1 MRCLALA
8 TLLILL
14 AAACGGSSE
23 TAIPAS
29 TTTVAPATTVPE
41 TTTVAPATTAVPTTT
56 APTTTAPTTTAP
68 TTTAAAT
75 TTAAPTTTIAPTTT
89 AAPTSTPTPTTSGA
103 AEVEVGDRYEKD
115 LQRFNEVKAL
125 MLASGDF
132 TPYECTASIVGADRA
147 MGFMTVDPTAEEL
160 ALLGSCLVD
169 FVPQINQVAPA
180 TTIAHGPSTTTTAA
194 PTPCVDRPL
203 TALPVS
209 VENLA
214 ATTPLGHIN
223 VPEHTIPTDH
233 VYLLLPGYLD
243 RVAPSVALSSPGDL
257 TLYRVTRT
265 RYYVVGD
272 TERYA
277 DWGLVFEV
285 CEGRDLR
292 FGHVTT
298 VVDQIVE
305 ATDQATRR
313 CNTYGYHAG
322 QFEYCS
328 FELYDAWEGLD
339 ARVVFST
346 GDPVGSLGG
355 THTPNLQLDLWAY
368 DYNLPPLPFI
378 NMGRQPSDAQHAG
391 CAFDWFAEDVR
402 LLLYSLR
409 QEVKL
414 GVSQPADAAI
424 GCGTIAQDIPGT
436 AKGIWY
442 TVQEVEG
449 AWMDNLALVDDNTRS
464 DHQLIA
470 VASTLT
476 DASDWIFEKKNDGR
490 INLDFAKVEAGTGI
504 YCYHEFAPDSQIST
518 PGETSR
524 LLIDV
529 SVSEILTIELQSG
542 SCGSNHSFNSPTEY
556 QR

>member
-1 MRCLALA
+1 
-8 TLLILL
+8 
-14 AAACGGSSE
+14 
-23 TAIPAS
+23 
-29 TTTVAPATTVPE
+29 
-41 TTTVAPATTAVPTTT
+41 
-56 APTTTAPTTTAP
+56 
-68 TTTAAAT
+68 
-75 TTAAPTTTIAPTTT
+75 
-89 AAPTSTPTPTTSGA
+89 
-103 AEVEVGDRYEKD
+103 
-115 LQRFNEVKAL
+115 

-132 TPYECTASIVGADRA
+132 SPYECTASIVGTDRA
-147 MGFMTVDPTAEEL
+147 MEFMTVNPTPAEL
-160 ALLGSCLVD
+160 ALVDSCLVD
-169 FVPQINQVAPA
+169 FVPQIDQATPE
-180 TTIAHGPSTTTTAA
+180 TTIGHGPSTTTTE
-194 PTPCVDRPL
+194 PPVPCVERPL

-214 ATTPLGHIN
+214 ATTPLGHIS

-233 VYLLLPGYLD
+233 VYLLIPGYLEG
-243 RVAPSVALSSPGDL
+243 VAPSVALSAPGDL

-265 RYYVVGD
+265 RYHVVGD
-272 TERYA
+272 TEKYA
-277 DWGLVFEV
+277 DWGLVFKV
-285 CEGRDLR
+285 CEGQDLR

-305 ATDQATRR
+305 ATTQAKER

-328 FELYDAWEGLD
+328 FELYDAWEGPD
-339 ARVVFST
+339 VRIAFSA
-346 GDPVGSLGG
+346 GDPVGTLGG
-355 THTPNLQLDLWAY
+355 THTPNIQLDLWAY

-378 NMGRQPSDAQHAG
+378 NMNRQPSDAQHAA
-391 CAFDWFAEDVR
+391 CAFDWFVEDIR

-414 GVSQPADAAI
+414 GASHPADAAV

-449 AWMDNLALVDDNTRS
+449 DWMDNLALVDDNTRS
-464 DHQLIA
+464 DHQMIA

-476 DASDWIFEKKNDGR
+476 DASDWIFTKKNDGR
-490 INLDFAKVEAGTGI
+490 INLDFAKVEAGAGI
-504 YCYHEFAPDSQIST
+504 HCYHEFAPDSGIST

-529 SVSEILTIELQSG
+529 SISEILTIELQSG